1 MGSEDN
7 NCNGYTGKCFCKSPT
22 ISGDN
27 CDKCV
32 RTYFGFPNCQ
42 GNIFPEM
49 RTIQY
54 LISQTNLAY
63 PVYQPVCVMKK
74 ELLTKIVLLR
84 MGNVLV
90 DQTLLDTSV
99 TNVPQVSLDFLTV
112 NVSNKKLILHSNQH
126 RGNYALSCILQL
138 HQAVAASLLEE
149 TFIWNFEFKMANK
162 FLFTHRNKVIFKQL
176 RSFSACQCSEDGSR
190 DVSCDNN
197 TGKCSC
203 KTNVIGDK
211 CNFCSPGFHTFPI
224 CEGTWYT

>member
-1 MGSEDN
+1 MVTLENASASLQQSVVIIAISVLELTLG
-7 NCNGYTGKCFCKSPT
+7 SPT
-22 ISGDN
+22 VKVTHFLIEN
-27 CDKCV
+27 
-32 RTYFGFPNCQ
+32 
-42 GNIFPEM
+42 
-49 RTIQY
+49 Y
-54 LISQTNLAY
+54 LKSQTNLAY
-63 PVYQPVCVMKK
+63 PVSQPVCVMKK

-162 FLFTHRNKVIFKQL
+162 FFYTHRNKVIF
-176 RSFSACQCSEDGSR
+176 
-190 DVSCDNN
+190 
-197 TGKCSC
+197 
-203 KTNVIGDK
+203 
-211 CNFCSPGFHTFPI
+211 
-224 CEGTWYT
+224 